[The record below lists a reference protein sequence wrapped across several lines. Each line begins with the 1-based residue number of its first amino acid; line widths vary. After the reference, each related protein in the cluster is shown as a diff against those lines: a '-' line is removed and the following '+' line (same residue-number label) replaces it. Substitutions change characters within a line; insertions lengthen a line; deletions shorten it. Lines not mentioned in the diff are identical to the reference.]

1 MKRLLGVGCIHP
13 LGCAFRF
20 VFWFLPALIFR
31 NSGNSA
37 EFPEFRG
44 KHVGIRLFQGK
55 INDESSAKTLHPPA
69 LVYSCTSPQFYSLKG
84 SDHVL
89 STYYSVIFLLTWP
102 FFCRNTTPNKYC
114 CSFTDTRPVHFFTYD
129 P

>member
-69 LVYSCTSPQFYSLKG
+69 LVYSCTSPRFYLLKG
-84 SDHVL
+84 SDCREH
-89 STYYSVIFLLTWP
+89 LLFCQFFCSLVF
-102 FFCRNTTPNKYC
+102 FFCRNTTPSEYC
-114 CSFTDTRPVHFFTYD
+114 CSFADTRPVHFFTHH